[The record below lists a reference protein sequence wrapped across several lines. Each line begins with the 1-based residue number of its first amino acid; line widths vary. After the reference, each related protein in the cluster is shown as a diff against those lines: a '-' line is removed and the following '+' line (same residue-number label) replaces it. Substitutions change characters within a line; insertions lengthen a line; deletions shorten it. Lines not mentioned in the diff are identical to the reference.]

1 MLKRVFGNMAWAHLT
16 VTQHVLIKTI
26 FGEKKKKQ
34 FLVQCMSTILSP
46 LHPELNFSEN
56 WAVVSHGPEGQNS
69 EWTFHLVKSYFV
81 DKFKGKMWPGIFI
94 SLRKYEL
101 QHSWQKSPKFP
112 RSFYRRRLQLTDFR
126 SIVLYSF
133 PSMMLSAEKCTS
145 GRWYCHTIY
154 LWFLFLR
161 FKKVE
166 VI

>member
-1 MLKRVFGNMAWAHLT
+1 
-16 VTQHVLIKTI
+16 
-26 FGEKKKKQ
+26 
-34 FLVQCMSTILSP
+34 
-46 LHPELNFSEN
+46 
-56 WAVVSHGPEGQNS
+56 
-69 EWTFHLVKSYFV
+69 
-81 DKFKGKMWPGIFI
+81 MWPGIFI

-112 RSFYRRRLQLTDFR
+112 RSFYRRRLQLADFR

-145 GRWYCHTIY
+145 GRCYCHTMIY

-166 VI
+166 VIWYIFVSLFTSQDLFIFYFLFFSNNQSFLYLSSLWLLVSMAEWKYALGHYTSSYENELYIFLI